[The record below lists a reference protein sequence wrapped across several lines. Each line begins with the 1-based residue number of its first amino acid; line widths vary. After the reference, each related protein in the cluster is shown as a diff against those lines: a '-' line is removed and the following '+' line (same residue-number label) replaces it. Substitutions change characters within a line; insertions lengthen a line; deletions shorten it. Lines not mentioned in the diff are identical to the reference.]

1 MRFPPTFHSLP
12 SWISWQQYQSM
23 NINFFSRGLNLL
35 ACCGKETTLYSHS
48 YEKLVAPKIPLGRK
62 EFFSYVCRIVHA
74 CKKLNSVLLNIILL
88 FLLNN
93 VLNAPTFIIAF
104 MPQFFLFPI
113 NRVLN
118 SFFLSLFIKYSP
130 SS

>member
-1 MRFPPTFHSLP
+1 MICIASFILLLFLLYEVFSNLSFSAFMGKLAAIPVYE
-12 SWISWQQYQSM
+12 YQ
-23 NINFFSRGLNLL
+23 IFSRGLNLL

-62 EFFSYVCRIVHA
+62 KFFSYVCRIVHP

-104 MPQFFLFPI
+104 MPHFFLFSI
-113 NRVLN
+113 NRV
-118 SFFLSLFIKYSP
+118 
-130 SS
+130 